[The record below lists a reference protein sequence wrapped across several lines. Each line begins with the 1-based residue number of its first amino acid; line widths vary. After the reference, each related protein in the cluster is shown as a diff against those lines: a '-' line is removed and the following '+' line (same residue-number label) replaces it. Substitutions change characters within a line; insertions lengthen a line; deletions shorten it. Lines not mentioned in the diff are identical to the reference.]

1 MRYLFLLLY
10 VSILLVNL
18 QAQTRSGRDYAVF
31 FYGTDFQLGLKPLPE
46 TKAEAEALKTE
57 LETNYNFTCELV
69 ANPTKQQ
76 IRDKIRA
83 YNARLTPNDQV
94 MFFFSMHGV
103 YTEADDRGYL
113 IPKDGKAGDDYG
125 DTWLSY
131 DDLRTDLAP
140 CKAKH
145 VLLALDAC
153 YSGSFGVRTSRTG
166 PTRPITD
173 EQDDCQ
179 AKMNKFMQYAGRQ
192 FCSSGNKAAKT
203 PAKSLFAA
211 RFLEALRKGGE
222 DGMLLFDTDLEYYL
236 KKVESPKPEM
246 GSFGRHEPGADFVFL
261 RNNAC
266 APEKDSDADG
276 VPDTRDKCP
285 QTWGSNADGCP
296 VQFKE
301 DNTAADLDAWK
312 TAKKQDTELAYREYL
327 RCFPTGEF
335 KELANN
341 ALRKLETQALQRR
354 DDTAWEVAQ
363 ELNTREGYQK
373 YLNDYPAG
381 RHVTEAKAAK
391 TALEGPVTTIPSD
404 GLVFIKGGTYT
415 MGCTSEQQDC
425 DTDEKPTHT
434 VTVSDFYLGQ
444 FEVTQKLWQE
454 VMGNNPS
461 RFNTCP
467 ECPVEQVSW
476 DDVQDFLKKLNAR
489 NPGKNYRLPTEAEW
503 EYAAREGGKAVLF
516 GNGKNVIDPAE
527 INFNASAASKKDYSV
542 VGEYRKKTV
551 PVGSLRSPNALG
563 LHDMSGN
570 VWEWCSDWKG
580 SYTAENQKDPTGPGT
595 GSSRVCRGGSWF
607 NYPQYCRVADRYS
620 YPPGNRN
627 AHLGFRLART
637 M

>member
-10 VSILLVNL
+10 VLIHLANL
-18 QAQTRSGRDYAVF
+18 RAQTRTGRDYAVF
-31 FYGTDFQLGLKPLPE
+31 FYCTDFKPGLAPLPE
-46 TKAEAEALKTE
+46 TKTEATALKTE
-57 LETNYNFTCELV
+57 LETNYSFTCELV

-94 MFFFSMHGV
+94 LFFFSMHGH
-103 YTEADDRGYL
+103 YTEDGERGYL
-113 IPKDGKAGDDYG
+113 IPKDGEAGDDYG

-153 YSGSFGVRTSRTG
+153 YSGTFGTRNRTI
-166 PTRPITD
+166 PPAPVFAQ
-173 EQDDCQ
+173 EDDCQ
-179 AKMNKFMQYAGRQ
+179 TKMNKVMQYTGRQ
-192 FCSSGNKAAKT
+192 YCSSGNKTAKT

-222 DGMLLFDTDLEYYL
+222 NGMLRFDTDLEYYL
-236 KKVESPKPEM
+236 KKADNPRPET
-246 GSFGRHEPGADFVFL
+246 GSFSKHDPGADFIFL
-261 RNNAC
+261 RTNAC
-266 APEKDSDADG
+266 APEVDSDADG
-276 VPDTRDKCP
+276 VPDNRDKCP
-285 QTWGSNADGCP
+285 QTWGSNPEGCP
-296 VQFKE
+296 ALIKE

-312 TAKKQDTELAYREYL
+312 TAKNQGTELAYREYL
-327 RCFPTGEF
+327 RRYPNGEF

-354 DDTAWEVAQ
+354 DDTAWDIAQ
-363 ELNTREGYQK
+363 EKNTQEGYQK

-381 RHVTEAKAAK
+381 RHVTEARAAKAA
-391 TALEGPVTTIPSD
+391 LEEPAIPSD

-415 MGCTSEQQDC
+415 MGCTSEQKDC
-425 DTDEKPTHT
+425 DADEKPSHT

-461 RFNTCP
+461 GFKNCDD
-467 ECPVEQVSW
+467 CPVEQVSW
-476 DDVQDFLKKLNAR
+476 DDVQDFLKKLNAK

-527 INFNASAASKKDYSV
+527 INFNATESYKKDYSV
-542 VGEYRKKTV
+542 VGEYRRKTV

-570 VWEWCSDWKG
+570 VWEWCSDWNG
-580 SYTAENQKDPTGPGT
+580 SYVAGNQKDPTGPAT
-595 GSSRVCRGGSWF
+595 GSYRVIRGGSWG
-607 NYPQYCRVADRYS
+607 NYPQDCRVAIRSNYT
-620 YPPGNRN
+620 PGNRN
-627 AHLGFRLART
+627 YVIGFRLART
-637 M
+637 K